1 MGGVVGT
8 GGASREVFCTRQGN
22 CKAIDVQSDWSGHLA
37 NAGEVLISRRLIIE
51 NREDM
56 SNV

>member
-1 MGGVVGT
+1 MLTKTT
-8 GGASREVFCTRQGN
+8 GPKVLG
-22 CKAIDVQSDWSGHLA
+22 LA

-51 NREDM
+51 TREDM

>member
-1 MGGVVGT
+1 
-8 GGASREVFCTRQGN
+8 
-22 CKAIDVQSDWSGHLA
+22 LA

-51 NREDM
+51 TREDI